1 MIRTQIYLTESER
14 AALGVLAATTGKA
27 QSELIRK
34 AVDNL
39 IEQSSEARREAVF
52 NKAAGLWKDR
62 NDLPDF
68 KDLRRQWDREDR
80 T

>member
-52 NKAAGLWKDR
+52 NKAAGLWEDR

>member
-27 QSELIRK
+27 QSELIRE

-39 IEQSSEARREAVF
+39 IEQSSEARRETVLQE
-52 NKAAGLWKDR
+52 AAGLWKDR
-62 NDLPDF
+62 KDLSDF
-68 KDLRRQWDREDR
+68 EDLRRQWDREVR